1 MALSKIPCLT
11 GSAKGSGTNFSA
23 EIIDIIKAG
32 NNRKTCAISII
43 PSQNSEVFYRKQ
55 LHHRLLA
62 AE

>member
-1 MALSKIPCLT
+1 LT